1 VIRTRLVY
9 HRPAILDECS
19 EILARYVGNVAILA
33 GGTQL
38 LPQMTRDEIHV
49 EHVVDLRGLGLDSI
63 GFRGDDI
70 EIGAMTTYADIISS
84 KELSAVV
91 PLLGRAARGVTGGRQ
106 ITCQATV
113 VGALCHN
120 YPGSDMPGVLV
131 ALDARI
137 RVYGVSGFR
146 EVSAGDFLLNASKV
160 DLRPGEFVVSF
171 FVRPVTNV
179 GYCKIKHSTGSWP
192 IATASAVRHHATG
205 KIAVTLGAV
214 QAVPIR
220 IELEELDRLDLQVR
234 AAVIA
239 PWSDVLA
246 PGKYRAAIAGV
257 VARRAIADLQEY
269 G

>member
-1 VIRTRLVY
+1 VIRTRLLY
-9 HRPAILDECS
+9 HRPTTFSECS
-19 EILARYVGNVAILA
+19 SILARYVGNVAVLG

-49 EHVVDLRGLGLDSI
+49 EHVVDLRGLGLDTLV
-63 GFRGDDI
+63 FYGDNI
-70 EIGAMTTYADIISS
+70 EIGAMTTYADIQSS
-84 KELSAVV
+84 RELSALV

-106 ITCQATV
+106 ITRQATV
-113 VGALCHN
+113 VGAVCHN

-137 RVYGVSGFR
+137 RIYGTSGFR
-146 EVSAGDFLLNASKV
+146 EIAAGDFLLGASKV

-171 FVRPVTNV
+171 WVRPATNV

-192 IATASAVRHHATG
+192 IATASAVRDHATG
-205 KIAVTLGAV
+205 KIVVTMGAI
-214 QAVPIR
+214 QAVPLR
-220 IELEELDRLDLQVR
+220 IEIDDLDRLDRQVR
-234 AAVIA
+234 EAVIA

-246 PGKYRAAIAGV
+246 PGTYRAAIAGV
-257 VARRAIADLQEY
+257 VARRAIADLKEY

>member
-1 VIRTRLVY
+1 MIRTRLLY
-9 HRPAILDECS
+9 HRPTTLDECS
-19 EILARYVGNVAILA
+19 SILAKYVGNVAVLG

-49 EHVVDLRGLGLDSI
+49 EHVVDLGGLGLDTLV
-63 GFRGDDI
+63 FHGDNI
-70 EIGAMTTYADIISS
+70 EIGAMTTYADILSS
-84 KELSAVV
+84 TELSRLA

-106 ITCQATV
+106 IICQATV
-113 VGALCHN
+113 VGAICHN

-131 ALDARI
+131 ALDAGIRI
-137 RVYGVSGFR
+137 YGTSGFR
-146 EVSAGDFLLNASKV
+146 EVSAGDFLLGASKV

-171 FVRPVTNV
+171 LVRPLTNV

-192 IATASAVRHHATG
+192 IATASAIRDRATG
-205 KIAVTLGAV
+205 KIAVTLGAI
-214 QAVPIR
+214 QAVPIH
-220 IELEELDRLDLQVR
+220 LKLDDLDQLDQQVR
-234 AAVIA
+234 EAVIA

-246 PGKYRAAIAGV
+246 PGSYRAAIAGV